1 MHFLKK
7 IFGSTPPPEPSSEEK
22 ILRAILLLEEKKVT
36 DGLTQLLDKYLG
48 NFGQVVVEKVEDFQ
62 AKPNSPLANKK
73 IQSCTSF
80 TFKNRKVE
88 LLLVDVQTRWDEPS
102 LYRADLFVVHDGEC
116 VLCIDARESR
126 DMGGSKYWSASVSAL
141 RMVDGLS
148 TDLKIMKVGSW
159 MDDLAAIVDELG
171 SQRAKD
177 KKDEDD
183 CQKQSLEKLARDIDL
198 GEP

>member
-1 MHFLKK
+1 
-7 IFGSTPPPEPSSEEK
+7 
-22 ILRAILLLEEKKVT
+22 
-36 DGLTQLLDKYLG
+36 
-48 NFGQVVVEKVEDFQ
+48 
-62 AKPNSPLANKK
+62 
-73 IQSCTSF
+73 
-80 TFKNRKVE
+80 
-88 LLLVDVQTRWDEPS
+88 
-102 LYRADLFVVHDGEC
+102 
-116 VLCIDARESR
+116 
-126 DMGGSKYWSASVSAL
+126 
-141 RMVDGLS
+141 MVDGLS